1 VLLEHPGHGPRS
13 FDRTGGINRMIDG
26 INRVGT
32 NEWEVPIGFIP
43 RMRVPGRFFL
53 SESLGRM
60 LEPGAVQQL
69 ANVATLPGIISHSLG
84 MPDIHW
90 GYGFPIGGVAAFSL
104 DEGIIS
110 PGGVG
115 FDINCGVRLFMTP
128 LGLQDISGRRDLIDK
143 LFSAVPTGVGAKSP
157 LKVSAKSLDDMMTK
171 GARWAVESGYG
182 LPRDL
187 VRCEDKGCMTQADSS
202 NVSAKAKQRGV
213 PQGGTLGSG
222 NHFLEMQ
229 IVREIYDPEAAHAF
243 GLAAGKVCCMIHCGS
258 RGLGH
263 QVCTDHLKILELAT
277 KKYHITLPD
286 RQLACAP
293 ILSPEGKAYF
303 GAMAASANYAWA
315 NRQMIT
321 HAARTVLSKL
331 FAVDYDE
338 MPLVY
343 DVAHNVAKIEEHAVD
358 GKRMDVC
365 VHRKGATRAYGP
377 DTPDLPPDLAQIGQ
391 PVIIP
396 GSMGTSSYVLRGT
409 HTAMEKTFGS
419 TCHGAGRVMSRSQ
432 AKRKLSGKEVTA
444 ALLKQGIIV
453 RAPNENAIADEAPEV
468 YKPSE
473 EVVNV
478 VHEVGISKLVARL
491 SPIGVI
497 KG

>member
-1 VLLEHPGHGPRS
+1 MIEGV
-13 FDRTGGINRMIDG
+13 NRI
-26 INRVGT
+26 GT
-32 NEWEVPIGFIP
+32 NEWEVPVGFIP
-43 RMRVPGRFFL
+43 HMRVPGRFYL
-53 SESLGRM
+53 SETLGSI

-69 ANVATLPGIISHSLG
+69 ANVATLPGIIRHSLA

-115 FDINCGVRLFMTP
+115 FDINCGVRLFTTP
-128 LGLQDISGRRDLIDK
+128 LESKDIAGRRDLIDR
-143 LFSAVPTGVGAKSP
+143 LYNAVPTGVGAKSP
-157 LKVSAKSLDDMMTK
+157 VKVPGKALDAMMTK
-171 GARWAVESGYG
+171 GARWAVEAGYG
-182 LPRDL
+182 LERDL
-187 VRCEDKGCMTQADSS
+187 ERCEDKGCMRQADASQVSS
-202 NVSAKAKQRGV
+202 KAKQRGI

-229 IVREIYDPEAAHAF
+229 VVREVYDPEAAHAF
-243 GLAAGKVCCMIHCGS
+243 GLTVGQVCCMIHCGS

-263 QVCTDHLKILELAT
+263 QVCTDHLKTLEQAT
-277 KKYHITLPD
+277 RKYHIQLPD

-293 ILSPEGKAYF
+293 ILSPEGKSYF

-315 NRQMIT
+315 NRQMIM
-321 HAARTVLSKL
+321 HAARNVLVQM
-331 FAVDYDE
+331 FGIGYEE

-343 DVAHNVAKIEEHAVD
+343 DVAHNVAKREEHEED
-358 GKRMDVC
+358 GKREEVC
-365 VHRKGATRAYGP
+365 VHRKGATRAFGP
-377 DTPDLPPDLAQIGQ
+377 DAPDIPFDLARIGQ

-409 HTAMEKTFGS
+409 RTAMEKTFGS
-419 TCHGAGRVMSRSQ
+419 TCHGAGRIMSRSQ
-432 AKRKLSGKEVTA
+432 AKKRLSGKEIA
-444 ALLKQGIIV
+444 DNLLKEGIIV

-478 VHEVGISKLVARL
+478 VHEVGLSKLVARL
-491 SPIGVI
+491 VPVGVI